1 MVTPG
6 AYFSYNLQA
15 NNKILELE
23 LLHSK
28 NSSVGFKKG
37 ELLKMP
43 KMVPA
48 TSLAGECCLQK
59 EYENLRNVL
68 AYQQDNIEKMHN
80 DMQDLKARLWIGITN
95 LVI

>member
-48 TSLAGECCLQK
+48 TALSEKCCF
-59 EYENLRNVL
+59 
-68 AYQQDNIEKMHN
+68 
-80 DMQDLKARLWIGITN
+80 
-95 LVI
+95 